1 MYNKAMKEEKTSY
14 LEIKKSKFYAYYYK
28 INSIDEIDKIIDH
41 LWKENKKARHIVYA
55 YKYGNIEKNY
65 ADKEP
70 NGTTRGL
77 IDIIHHK
84 ELDNTLIVVVRYF
97 GGILLGSGH
106 LTRAYTKVVSDMFN
120 N

>member
-1 MYNKAMKEEKTSY
+1 MKEEKSSY
-14 LEIKKSKFYAYYYK
+14 FEEKKSKFYAYYYK
-28 INSIDEIDKIIDH
+28 VNSVDEVDKIIDY

-55 YKYGNIEKNY
+55 YKLDGLEKNY
-65 ADKEP
+65 TDKEP

-84 ELDNTLIVVVRYF
+84 DLNNALIVVVRYF
-97 GGILLGSGH
+97 GGTLLGSGH

-120 N
+120 S